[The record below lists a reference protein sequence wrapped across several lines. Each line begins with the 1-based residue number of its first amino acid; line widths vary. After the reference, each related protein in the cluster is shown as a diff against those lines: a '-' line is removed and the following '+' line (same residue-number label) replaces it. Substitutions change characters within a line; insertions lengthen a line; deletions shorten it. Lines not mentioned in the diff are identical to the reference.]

1 MARTPLFERLPE
13 SWKYNDTKTEQL
25 DSKGIL
31 QRYLG
36 VWDDG
41 FDRSEDL
48 AESVLAT
55 RDISRIPDRYLRL
68 IGDLVGHR
76 WKDYRSYQWN
86 RQRIRESI
94 SKYSYKGTY
103 LAISDLV
110 YEHGGDWVKVLD
122 MASLVG
128 VYDRQA
134 SMPQNSH
141 YFDSDYFHPG
151 VFQLWLSDNI
161 DIEHFLEDFEYLK
174 PAGTKW
180 IIRLCIAECHTAI
193 DLLAEGIP
201 IAEYGATYDYTYKL
215 YNQQFGFYDHIPQV
229 AWEPTVYAT
238 VWSYIHSSFP
248 NVYGQAFYNYTPQYP
263 VNPVIYETIWA
274 DIKSGSTG
282 NIYGEA
288 FYNFEMQL
296 PTQPIITYIDNYLGI
311 ANARL
316 DMASLTFDWN
326 SEEFTFDD
334 EFIPE
339 VYAPMQPL
347 VEPIILT

>member
-110 YEHGGDWVKVLD
+110 CEHG
-122 MASLVG
+122 
-128 VYDRQA
+128 
-134 SMPQNSH
+134 
-141 YFDSDYFHPG
+141 
-151 VFQLWLSDNI
+151 
-161 DIEHFLEDFEYLK
+161 
-174 PAGTKW
+174 
-180 IIRLCIAECHTAI
+180 
-193 DLLAEGIP
+193 
-201 IAEYGATYDYTYKL
+201 
-215 YNQQFGFYDHIPQV
+215 
-229 AWEPTVYAT
+229 
-238 VWSYIHSSFP
+238 
-248 NVYGQAFYNYTPQYP
+248 
-263 VNPVIYETIWA
+263 
-274 DIKSGSTG
+274 
-282 NIYGEA
+282 
-288 FYNFEMQL
+288 
-296 PTQPIITYIDNYLGI
+296 
-311 ANARL
+311 
-316 DMASLTFDWN
+316 
-326 SEEFTFDD
+326 DD
-334 EFIPE
+334 
-339 VYAPMQPL
+339 
-347 VEPIILT
+347 

>member
-1 MARTPLFERLPE
+1 M
-13 SWKYNDTKTEQL
+13 
-25 DSKGIL
+25 
-31 QRYLG
+31 
-36 VWDDG
+36 
-41 FDRSEDL
+41 
-48 AESVLAT
+48 T
-55 RDISRIPDRYLRL
+55 RDRLFSQLPAIWKILDQRNLTVDEKGTLERFLGAWDSELDRTQGFVEELFVTKNVDQTRDRYLYVL
-68 IGDLVGHR
+68 GIMVGHR
-76 WKDYRSYQWN
+76 WNTTKTYRWN
-86 RQRIRESI
+86 RNRIRDSI
-94 SKYSYKGTY
+94 RRYSYKGTKEN
-103 LAISDLV
+103 ISDLV
-110 YEHGGDWVKVLD
+110 REHGGNWFKLLD

-263 VNPVIYETIWA
+263 VDVVSYATVWIPIDNGQY
-274 DIKSGSTG
+274 
-282 NIYGEA
+282 NILGES
-288 FYNFEMQL
+288 FYNFVPQL
-296 PTQPIITYIDNYLGI
+296 PTQPTLIICNDYLAVG
-311 ANARL
+311 NAFL
-316 DMASLTFDWN
+316 DMGSLTFRWDDP
-326 SEEFTFDD
+326 ELTFEDD
-334 EFIPE
+334 ILSVELNNK
-339 VYAPMQPL
+339 QPL
-347 VEPIILT
+347 VDPIIME